1 MGPVA
6 MDTHKLSLAD
16 DALAAGKHAK
26 VRRTKWLASSMLLA
40 MLGLLA
46 LSAAYRDA
54 HPWLDWVHAFAEA
67 AAVGAIA
74 DWFAVTALFRHP
86 LGLPIPHT
94 AIIPKNKDEIGTSL
108 GQFVEHNF
116 LTPDNVIRKLEQR
129 NLARAGADWLAVPEH
144 SEQVAK
150 RVCAQIPL
158 LLEKLEDKDLQRLL
172 DRAITPQ
179 LERLDLARVAGE
191 ALDMLTADSRHQA
204 LLDQG
209 LKALD
214 VWLSD
219 NRLLIQAK
227 FSETSKYTPVV
238 LDNYIANRFVDG
250 VLSLLHEVAANPQH
264 ELRSRFDQATREFI
278 GKLKTSPEYQQRGE
292 AIKRDLLTHL
302 RREQYYRE
310 LWAALKSRVLADLAG
325 DRSVFREH
333 VAAALMA
340 VANALRDD
348 AALQHKLNG
357 WTLQALEGLMVR
369 HRHQVSLLITDVVK
383 SWDAREVSE
392 RVEMEIGKDL
402 QFIRINGTV
411 VGGMVGVLL
420 HGAARLAA

>member
-1 MGPVA
+1 

-46 LSAAYRDA
+46 LSAAYSDA
-54 HPWLDWVHAFAEA
+54 HPWLGWVHAFAEA

-278 GKLKTSPEYQQRGE
+278 GKLKTSPEYQERGE

-420 HGAARLAA
+420 HGVARLAA